1 MSDTRI
7 INGRFAT
14 ELNRAALIGQGSM
27 GDVYLG
33 VDIETEEPV
42 AIKILKADVH
52 RRNPQVVERFL
63 REGEALAQLNHPN
76 IVQLLAAEE
85 IDGQYFLV
93 MGFASGGSLQ
103 DLLDHQTQLP
113 IAKALTIGLE
123 LADALARA
131 HYVGIIH
138 RDLKPANILLDDNG
152 AVRLTDFGMARMVDR
167 SRLTHS
173 DVVVG
178 TVKYLSPEACN
189 GEPLDHRTDIWA
201 LGVVLFEMLVGR
213 PPFVGDNMGATLNA
227 ILTQEVPDLTWL
239 RPDTPP
245 ELAQLI
251 YQMLEKE
258 RDQRL
263 ASARQVGATL
273 ELITADLSDNP
284 NLTLPVQ
291 TSAHTLPADNDR
303 SESAPPAKRAAKR
316 SSDQLILLEKVG
328 RFWVQG
334 VLAKAADQ
342 AGLIQLTRQPYDQA
356 VDNPWQD
363 AVGQDYYQNQ
373 TGELDG
379 TIEGVFQA
387 ADRALLI
394 LGDAGAGKTTTLI
407 ALAEQ
412 LIAAA
417 ERNRAQ
423 PLPVILNLASWAE
436 KQPPI
441 AQWVVGE
448 LQAKYQIPRSL
459 GQKWLEGGDLVL
471 LLDGLDEMPGF
482 CQANCINAI
491 NQFREEHG
499 LTGIVVCG
507 RLEDYEASPVRLK
520 FSGAV
525 RLQPLTAEQIDD
537 FLAQAGDG
545 LSGLRQAIQQ
555 DDVLAEMAQSPLM
568 LSVMSLAYQQSSS
581 GSDLA
586 ITIPEPSQPISAETH
601 RRQLFSAYL
610 ARMFQRRVAS
620 SAFSAEQTTSWLSW
634 LACQMNLNH
643 QTVYLIEQMQPSWL
657 PAGPWRW
664 AYLFLT
670 RLLTGLGVGL
680 FVSLYRFD
688 YRFIPIN
695 AVFGLALA
703 LIHILLFR
711 GRITI
716 PNPARSIGV
725 GLLGMGLTAAVFQL
739 ADPTES
745 IATSLYWGVLNG
757 IGLGLAHGL
766 VFGRSYSDDIRTV
779 EALRWDWGQAL
790 RTAVPALLLALPLG
804 LLGGQ
809 AFGFTGGQQ
818 WSLAGEVGMAFAL
831 FGGLRGSR
839 LERTSRPNEG
849 IWLSL
854 RNAGGAAVLFGIV
867 MGLLLTLLSGPE
879 FGLRRLAQFAL
890 GAAMAYGGLNVLN
903 HAILRLLLWQ
913 RGDIPRALAPFL
925 DHAAGLVFLH
935 KVGGGYIFIHRL
947 LQEYFAESEI

>member
-14 ELNRAALIGQGSM
+14 EFNRAALIGQGSM

-33 VDIETEEPV
+33 VDIETEAPV
-42 AIKILKADVH
+42 AIKILKADVLQ
-52 RRNPQVVERFL
+52 RNPQVVERFL

-76 IVQLLAAEE
+76 IVQLFAAEE
-85 IDGQYFLV
+85 IDGQYYLV
-93 MGFASGGSLQ
+93 MGYASGGSLQ
-103 DLLDHQTQLP
+103 NMLDHDTRLP
-113 IAKALTIGLE
+113 IAKTLTIGLE

-138 RDLKPANILLDDNG
+138 RDLKPANILLDEDG

-167 SRLTHS
+167 SRLTQS

-227 ILTQEVPDLTWL
+227 ILSQEVPDLDWL

-251 YQMLEKE
+251 YQMLAKE
-258 RDQRL
+258 RDQRIS
-263 ASARQVGATL
+263 SARQVGAAL
-273 ELITADLSDNP
+273 EIISSAQTQDNP
-284 NLTLPVQ
+284 NQTLPHQ
-291 TSAHTLPADNDR
+291 TSARTLSIDSDQSNITPTVR
-303 SESAPPAKRAAKR
+303 PGQRAAKR
-316 SSDQLILLEKVG
+316 SSDQLILLDKVG

-363 AVGQDYYQNQ
+363 AIGQDYYQNQ

-379 TIEGVFQA
+379 TIEGVFRA

-412 LIAAA
+412 LMAAA
-417 ERNRAQ
+417 ELNRER

-436 KQPPI
+436 KQPTI
-441 AQWVVGE
+441 AHWVVAE

-459 GQKWLEGGDLVL
+459 GQKWLDGGELAL
-471 LLDGLDEMPGF
+471 LLDGLDEMPGHY
-482 CQANCINAI
+482 QSACIQAI

-525 RLQPLTAEQIDD
+525 RLQPLTAEQVYDY
-537 FLAQAGDG
+537 LAQAGEG
-545 LSGLRQAIQQ
+545 FSGLRKAIMR
-555 DDVLAEMAQSPLM
+555 DEVLAEMAQSPLM
-568 LSVMSLAYQQSSS
+568 LSVMSLAYQQSGT

-586 ITIPEPSQPISAETH
+586 ITIPEPDQPQAISAETH
-601 RRQLFSAYL
+601 RRQLFAAYL
-610 ARMFQRRVAS
+610 ARMYQRRVADGR
-620 SAFSAEQTTSWLSW
+620 FSTEQTTRWLSW
-634 LACQMNLNH
+634 LARQMNANH
-643 QTVYLIEQMQPSWL
+643 QTVFLIEQMQPNWL
-657 PAGPWRW
+657 PVGPWRW
-664 AYLFLT
+664 TYLLLT
-670 RLLTGLGVGL
+670 RLLAGLGVGL

-688 YRFIPIN
+688 FRFVPID
-695 AVFGLALA
+695 AALGLTLA
-703 LIHILLFR
+703 LIHILLF
-711 GRITI
+711 GRQIKL

-725 GLLGMGLTAAVFQL
+725 GLLSMGLTTVLFQL
-739 ADPTES
+739 TDPTES
-745 IATSLYWGVLNG
+745 VATSL
-757 IGLGLAHGL
+757 ILGCSK
-766 VFGRSYSDDIRTV
+766 RYRP
-779 EALRWDWGQAL
+779 R
-790 RTAVPALLLALPLG
+790 
-804 LLGGQ
+804 
-809 AFGFTGGQQ
+809 
-818 WSLAGEVGMAFAL
+818 VGPRA
-831 FGGLRGSR
+831 GLR
-839 LERTSRPNEG
+839 
-849 IWLSL
+849 
-854 RNAGGAAVLFGIV
+854 
-867 MGLLLTLLSGPE
+867 
-879 FGLRRLAQFAL
+879 
-890 GAAMAYGGLNVLN
+890 
-903 HAILRLLLWQ
+903 
-913 RGDIPRALAPFL
+913 PFL
-925 DHAAGLVFLH
+925 P
-935 KVGGGYIFIHRL
+935 R
-947 LQEYFAESEI
+947 